1 MSIIISPF
9 IAAAIAG
16 SAMPPAPM
24 VPALALAAAAQ
35 SATAA
40 PATTKVGGE
49 PMYPSWT
56 IVQNATKSPIHKQ
69 LVAAV
74 AAAGLVDTLNGA
86 GPFTVFAPT
95 DEAFDRID
103 PAQRASLMLPE
114 QKEALA
120 TLLTYHVVA
129 GRVTAKDLEAQI
141 AAGGGTAT
149 LTTVQGSPIKV
160 TKVNDVIELTGVNGG
175 KSYVTQADV
184 MQSNGVIHVVN
195 GILVPSA

>member
-1 MSIIISPF
+1 MNLTIILMLAAVSASASP
-9 IAAAIAG
+9 ADTEKA
-16 SAMPPAPM
+16 S
-24 VPALALAAAAQ
+24 VAAAAPTQ
-35 SATAA
+35 VA
-40 PATTKVGGE
+40 GQ

-56 IVQNATKSPIHKQ
+56 IVQNASKSPIHKQ

-74 AAAGLVDTLNGA
+74 AAAGLVETLNGE

-95 DEAFDRID
+95 DEAFNRID
-103 PAQRASLMLPE
+103 PAQRANLLLPE

-129 GRVTAKDLEAQI
+129 GRVTAKDLEALI

-149 LTTVQGSPIKV
+149 LTTVQGSPITV
-160 TKVNDVIELTGVNGG
+160 TKVNGAIELTGVNGG

-184 MQSNGVIHVVN
+184 QQSNGMIHVVN
-195 GILVPSA
+195 GILVPSV

>member
-1 MSIIISPF
+1 MNVTMILML
-9 IAAAIAG
+9 AAV
-16 SAMPPAPM
+16 SASASQADTKKAP
-24 VPALALAAAAQ
+24 VAAAAPTQ
-35 SATAA
+35 VA
-40 PATTKVGGE
+40 GQ

-56 IVQNATKSPIHKQ
+56 IVQNASKSPIHKQ

-74 AAAGLVDTLNGA
+74 AAAGLVDTLNGE

-95 DEAFDRID
+95 DEAFNRID
-103 PAQRASLMLPE
+103 PAQRANLLLPE

-149 LTTVQGSPIKV
+149 LTTVQGSPITV
-160 TKVNDVIELTGVNGG
+160 TKVNGAIELTGVNGG

-184 MQSNGVIHVVN
+184 QQSNGVIHVVN
-195 GILVPSA
+195 GILVPSV

>member
-1 MSIIISPF
+1 MNLSMMLM
-9 IAAAIAG
+9 IAAAAA
-16 SAMPPAPM
+16 STSQADATKSP
-24 VPALALAAAAQ
+24 AAAA
-35 SATAA
+35 A
-40 PATTKVGGE
+40 PTQVAGQ
-49 PMYPSWT
+49 PMYPNWT

-74 AAAGLVDTLNGA
+74 AAAGLVDTLNGE

-103 PAQRASLMLPE
+103 PAQRANLLLPE
-114 QKEALA
+114 QQQALA
-120 TLLTYHVVA
+120 TLLTYHVVP

-149 LTTVQGSPIKV
+149 LTTVQGSPITV

-184 MQSNGVIHVVN
+184 IQSNGVIHVVN